1 MSWAYSDLG
10 DTEGRYSETFRVDFH
25 PTEKDKLVACGHIGL
40 ALSNNGRAT
49 WEYMTYTSRVW
60 SYPIVSI
67 YDIVFDKRN
76 PDILYGANMY
86 TGLELDTDT
95 MKVVRSADGRFT

>member
-40 ALSNNGRAT
+40 VRHGGYALSA
-49 WEYMTYTSRVW
+49 
-60 SYPIVSI
+60 VSEHQGQRPENLI
-67 YDIVFDKRN
+67 
-76 PDILYGANMY
+76 G
-86 TGLELDTDT
+86 
-95 MKVVRSADGRFT
+95 VRDPYLSIIG